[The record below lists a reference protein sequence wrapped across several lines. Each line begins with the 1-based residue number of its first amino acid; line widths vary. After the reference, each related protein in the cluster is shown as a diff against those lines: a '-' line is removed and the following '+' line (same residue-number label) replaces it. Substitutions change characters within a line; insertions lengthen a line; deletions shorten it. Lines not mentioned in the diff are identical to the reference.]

1 MSIKIRAATPQDVAQ
16 IVEMVNRFA
25 AQNVMLPRT
34 EENVRKTIAD
44 WLVAVEEITPV
55 PKHSYTGNSHPGNS
69 HFIGSKFAKRHKSDS
84 SIANQGEAVADH
96 TAQPERVVGCGAL
109 VPLTD
114 KLVEIRSV
122 AVDESQHGKGL
133 GSELVLQLVQAA
145 REHGYDQACALTLR
159 ANFFSR
165 LGFDLVD
172 RWSISPKVWQ
182 ACIYCPKFHR
192 CDEVAVLMNLASQ
205 PVTVDEGEQAR
216 LRGWNTLLK
225 WGEWQPL
232 RLAYRYE
239 QYATAE
245 KE

>member
-25 AQNVMLPRT
+25 AQNIMLPRT

-44 WLVAVEEITPV
+44 WLVAVEERDHGLIT
-55 PKHSYTGNSHPGNS
+55 NHPGNS
-69 HFIGSKFAKRHKSDS
+69 HTMGSRFARWHRHDS
-84 SIANQGEAVADH
+84 PVVNQTEAVID
-96 TAQPERVVGCGAL
+96 QPPLPERVVGCGAL

-159 ANFFSR
+159 PNFFSR

-205 PVTVDEGEQAR
+205 PVAVDEGEQAR
-216 LRGWNTLLK
+216 AQGWNTLLK

-239 QYATAE
+239 QHAIAQ

>member
-1 MSIKIRAATPQDVAQ
+1 MGS
-16 IVEMVNRFA
+16 RFA
-25 AQNVMLPRT
+25 RWH
-34 EENVRKTIAD
+34 RHD
-44 WLVAVEEITPV
+44 SPV
-55 PKHSYTGNSHPGNS
+55 V
-69 HFIGSKFAKRHKSDS
+69 
-84 SIANQGEAVADH
+84 NQTEAVID
-96 TAQPERVVGCGAL
+96 QPPLPERVVGCGAL

-145 REHGYDQACALTLR
+145 REQGYDQACALTLR
-159 ANFFSR
+159 PNFFSR

-205 PVTVDEGEQAR
+205 PVAVDEGEQAR
-216 LRGWNTLLK
+216 AQGWNTLLK

-239 QYATAE
+239 QHAIAQ